1 MRLRL
6 LLTSCVSLCTTAAL
20 ADIAPPKPVA
30 KPAAAPAPAAA
41 PPKDFFTVGLVAS
54 LNDEKAAAQ
63 ADALAGFLGGTVGK
77 TTRAR
82 IFHDYDELASAVASG
97 SVDFA
102 LMGPLAF
109 LRVDPKKAALLFR
122 TVRKGKATYRAVLF
136 AKPGSA
142 LKGGM
147 DALRKAKSLKVGWV
161 DASSATGYLLPKAL
175 LLQSGI
181 NPVEIFEVQDFAG
194 SHDAVCTGVA
204 EGKWDVGATFT
215 DDPAPAPPKVTG
227 CQAVLGQK
235 KADALTVVAVTGE
248 IPNDVLVA
256 SAAVPKAL
264 TDKVLAAAKGLSGS
278 EPGKKTLAN
287 ALLAE
292 GVADVTSADFE
303 PVRKALDAFHRPF

>member
-1 MRLRL
+1 MRLRP
-6 LLTSCVSLCTTAAL
+6 LLTTCAVLTTFTAR
-20 ADIAPPKPVA
+20 ADVAPPKPVA
-30 KPAAAPAPAAA
+30 KPTPAPAPAPA
-41 PPKDFFTVGLVAS
+41 PAKEFFTVGLVAS
-54 LNDEKAAAQ
+54 LNDDKAAAQ
-63 ADALAGFLGGTVGK
+63 ADSLAGFLGGTVGK
-77 TTRAR
+77 TTRSR
-82 IFHDYDELASAVASG
+82 IFHDYDELAAALGSG

-109 LRVDPKKAALLFR
+109 LRVDPKKSALLFR

-142 LKGGM
+142 LKSL
-147 DALRKAKSLKVGWV
+147 DAVRKGKSLKVGWV
-161 DASSATGYLLPKAL
+161 DASSATGYLIPKAL
-175 LLQSGI
+175 LLQNGI
-181 NPVEIFEVQDFAG
+181 NPVEVFEVQDFVG

-215 DDPAPAPPKVTG
+215 DDPAPAAPKVTG

-235 KADALTVVAVTGE
+235 KADALTIVAVSGE

-264 TDKVLAAAKGLSGS
+264 TDKVVAATKALAGS
-278 EPGKKTLAN
+278 DAGKKTLSN

-303 PVRKALDAFHRPF
+303 PVRKALDAFHKPF